1 MDSNEDWCVFL
12 ATIVND
18 NLFTNSI
25 QSWNPNGAPC
35 FGWNL
40 GLVLGGLTSLGLQDI
55 RDLVIGPTIHLGN
68 SKRNRR
74 IGSRVASDFNRLVN
88 NRRSIRRPSWKL
100 QIRPAVTGIMNLVA
114 NDISKTSFKSSGFR
128 LVAND

>member
-1 MDSNEDWCVFL
+1 MKIGVFFS

-25 QSWNPNGAPC
+25 QSWNPKRAPC

-68 SKRNRR
+68 SNRNRR
-74 IGSRVASDFNRLVN
+74 IGSRVASDFNRLV
-88 NRRSIRRPSWKL
+88 PSS
-100 QIRPAVTGIMNLVA
+100 IRPAVAGIMNLVA
-114 NDISKTSFKSSGFR
+114 NDISKTSFSRVTDS
-128 LVAND
+128 D